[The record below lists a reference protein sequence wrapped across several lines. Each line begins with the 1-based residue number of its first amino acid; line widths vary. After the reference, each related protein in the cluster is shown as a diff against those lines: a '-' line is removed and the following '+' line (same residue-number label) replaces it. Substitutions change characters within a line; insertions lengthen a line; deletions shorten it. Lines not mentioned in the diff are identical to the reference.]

1 MGEPEQTWTT
11 LGRRVS
17 HQGRGRIV
25 EHTVVLADGS
35 EARYEVDESI
45 PFAVATLVVDGDAV
59 LLTRQYRYPIGRW
72 IYDLPAGAGQAGEPP
87 QSAALRE
94 LEEET
99 GLIAKDL
106 QPLHLYYMNPGRSAW
121 PVHVFICTSGTTEG
135 HADQSD
141 PAEQVR
147 LVRMPVRELDA
158 RIASQEIVDPTL
170 IVARSAA
177 AAQGMLP
184 PVQAIAAGEG
194 SPCGIQ

>member
-1 MGEPEQTWTT
+1 MVGWEN
-11 LGRRVS
+11 RNK
-17 HQGRGRIV
+17 RGPRWAGACR
-25 EHTVVLADGS
+25 TRAGS
-35 EARYEVDESI
+35 S
-45 PFAVATLVVDGDAV
+45 
-59 LLTRQYRYPIGRW
+59 GRW